1 LRVELS
7 AEAESQVLR
16 IDDWW
21 RSHRR
26 ASPDLFDD
34 ELDAT
39 LERVVL
45 NPKGV
50 VYEQEDLDE
59 IVYRVLMSGTRH
71 HISYVLRPD
80 VVFVLS
86 VWGAVKERGPKL

>member
-1 LRVELS
+1 VRVELS

-39 LERVVL
+39 LERIVL
-45 NPKGV
+45 NLKGV
-50 VYEQEDLDE
+50 VYEQEHLDE
-59 IVYRVLMSGTRH
+59 IVYRVLMPRTRH
-71 HISYVLRPD
+71 HIYYVLRAD

-86 VWGAVKERGPKL
+86 LWGAVKERGPEL

>member
-1 LRVELS
+1 VRVELS

-39 LERVVL
+39 LERIVH

-50 VYEQEDLDE
+50 VYEQEHLDE
-59 IVYRVLMSGTRH
+59 T
-71 HISYVLRPD
+71 P
-80 VVFVLS
+80 
-86 VWGAVKERGPKL
+86 